1 MMIDAAEHVSAEGAE
16 NHEHRG
22 SRKKI
27 YIYIYID
34 VTDNNL

>member
-22 SRKKI
+22 SRKKN
-27 YIYIYID
+27 IYIYID

>member
-22 SRKKI
+22 SRKK
-27 YIYIYID
+27 YIYID